1 MLITVNHHILLEG
14 GYTIF
19 THALN
24 IGPTDRCP
32 LSLTYLVAR
41 RRLFLTGAPAD
52 NVVVEEA
59 GGAAEERGLEG
70 GASGRGAAQPETG
83 AVGVVFEKSLG
94 IWFLHVL
101 HGTPAPLLRAF

>member
-52 NVVVEEA
+52 SVVVEEA

-101 HGTPAPLLRAF
+101 LKIDIS